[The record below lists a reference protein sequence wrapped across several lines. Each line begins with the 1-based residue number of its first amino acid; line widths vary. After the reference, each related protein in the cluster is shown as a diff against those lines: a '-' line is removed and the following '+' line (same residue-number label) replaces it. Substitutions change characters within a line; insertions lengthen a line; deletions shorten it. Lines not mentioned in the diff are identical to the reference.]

1 MYKSFEEMPI
11 WRQAMDLSGRVF
23 MLSIDLPKSEDYGLT
38 SQIRRASNSVN
49 ANIAEAF
56 GRSSKKDKRNFYI
69 HARASAFETKSHLL
83 YGVHVNYFKVD
94 VVDLLLKEYD
104 ILIYDMNKI
113 LKTLSIHID
122 AK

>member
-1 MYKSFEEMPI
+1 
-11 WRQAMDLSGRVF
+11 MDLSGHVF
-23 MLSIDLPKSEDYGLT
+23 ILSIDLPKAEDYGLT

-83 YGVHVNYFKVD
+83 YGVRVNYFKVD

-104 ILIYDMNKI
+104 ILIYDLNKI
-113 LKTLSIHID
+113 LKTLET
-122 AK
+122 KLNTNK